1 MKWKGKEKRLKQ
13 ISLQKK
19 EYMAVMHSIY
29 HILQLEIKS
38 FYYFL
43 ELFWSLRKPLNNH
56 VAAKNR
62 ILLAQFW
69 LSC

>member
-1 MKWKGKEKRLKQ
+1 
-13 ISLQKK
+13 
-19 EYMAVMHSIY
+19 MAVMHSIY